1 MKFPRCAPAKPVF
14 AAVSALTCLTGAGLA
29 VATAAPR
36 ATWKA
41 TRTLSFSVT
50 ARFDARRAGTS
61 LGQPQQTFSARV
73 WSKGNQARVETR
85 LSDERVV
92 FVYAPPFVYKLLPD
106 AKAGVRY
113 QTPKS
118 GSADSALLNG
128 FNLQGLLHNPAAIRA
143 ALQKQGA
150 RRTGSGKVNGSG
162 AVADIYT
169 ARNFMGKG
177 QNVTVWLRRGDALP
191 LRLEARSASLH
202 SIVSWRDYRR
212 DIALPDALFARPA
225 GYSIRNSQNRP
236 RLL

>member
-1 MKFPRCAPAKPVF
+1 MKFPRCAPAWPIYVPTF
-14 AAVSALTCLTGAGLA
+14 ALAHLASGGLA
-29 VATAAPR
+29 TATAAPR
-36 ATWKA
+36 VSSQPA
-41 TRTLSFSVT
+41 RTLSFSVT
-50 ARFDARRAGTS
+50 ARFDALRAGAS
-61 LGQPQQTFSARV
+61 SGQPQQTFSARV

-92 FVYAPPFVYKLLPD
+92 FVYAPPYVYKLLPN

-118 GSADSALLNG
+118 GNAGSALLNG

-212 DIALPDALFARPA
+212 DQALPDALFARPA
-225 GYSIRNSQNRP
+225 GYSIRNSQNLP